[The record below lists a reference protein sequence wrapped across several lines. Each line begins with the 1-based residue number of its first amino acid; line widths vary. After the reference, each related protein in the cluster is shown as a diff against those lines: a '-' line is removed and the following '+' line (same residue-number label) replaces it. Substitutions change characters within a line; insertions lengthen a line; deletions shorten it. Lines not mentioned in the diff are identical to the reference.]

1 VDPAEWLQVFEIW
14 VVREVVRK
22 GAALVSTDLR
32 DHYDATYLFHRFV
45 IFWSD
50 AVEEAS
56 NLDSEVADAFRLFDT
71 DKNGKVTRAE
81 IESLVSTLGGETDC
95 PHVQDLLKA
104 SDEQGSV
111 DLPSFMKLWQKFKE
125 SVSEDGD
132 DSEEEIKNAFK
143 DYDADGDGYIT
154 RDEMVKVIT
163 NMGFV
168 SNKEEEVTKCLRE
181 MDLDGDGRVSY
192 AEFMVKWKIT

>member
-1 VDPAEWLQVFEIW
+1 MSTTSGPTLDAPGGG
-14 VVREVVRK
+14 RPRK
-22 GAALVSTDLR
+22 ASV
-32 DHYDATYLFHRFV
+32 ATRKLSARM
-45 IFWSD
+45 
-50 AVEEAS
+50 
-56 NLDSEVADAFRLFDT
+56 DSEVADAFRLFDT

-111 DLPSFMKLWQKFKE
+111 DLTSFMKLWQKFKE
-125 SVSEDGD
+125 SVSEEGD
-132 DSEEEIKNAFK
+132 DSEEEIKSAFK
-143 DYDADGDGYIT
+143 DYDVDGDGYIT
-154 RDEMVKVIT
+154 KDEMMNVIT
-163 NMGFV
+163 KMGFV
-168 SNKEEEVTKCLRE
+168 SNKDEEVSKCLKD